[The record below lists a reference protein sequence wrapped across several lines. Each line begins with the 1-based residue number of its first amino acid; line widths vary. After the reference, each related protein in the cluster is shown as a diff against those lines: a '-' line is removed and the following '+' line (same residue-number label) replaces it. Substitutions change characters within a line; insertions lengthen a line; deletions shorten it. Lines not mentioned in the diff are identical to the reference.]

1 MQEYVK
7 VELIE
12 QFIKENGLTNTQFC
26 ERCKIGYATFLKIK
40 RGQYS
45 VRVSAL
51 FRIAKVMG
59 VHVKEILKG

>member
-12 QFIKENGLTNTQFC
+12 RFIKENGLTNTGFC
-26 ERCKIGYATFLKIK
+26 KQCKIVYATFLKIK

>member
-12 QFIKENGLTNTQFC
+12 RFIKENGLTNTGFC
-26 ERCKIGYATFLKIK
+26 KQCKIGYATFLKIK
-40 RGQYS
+40 RGEYS